1 MPVVW
6 IIEKMDVYPEYE
18 GKQNVVNR
26 IYWLAEQS
34 QNGVTVDSRGIE
46 TLDYVAGDPFI
57 PFDSLTEA
65 TAINWVKSR
74 LGAVN
79 IKWVEDSLAANL
91 QEKLTPPTPVE
102 SPALPWG

>member
-6 IIEKMDVYPEYE
+6 SIEKMDVYPEYE
-18 GKQNVVNR
+18 GKQNVVSR
-26 IYWLAEQS
+26 VYWLATQS

-46 TLDYVAGDPFI
+46 TLDYTAGDPFI
-57 PFDSLTEA
+57 PFDTLTES
-65 TAINWVKSR
+65 TAVDWAKGC
-74 LGAVN
+74 LGAAN

-91 QEKLTPPTPVE
+91 QEKLTPVAPVE